1 MEIQKKR
8 EEKKLI
14 VQIEGKIDSTTAP
27 EFQEAI
33 TDLSNVEELLLDF
46 EKVEYISSAGI
57 GVILSAYKTMHRQG
71 SIRIIHVNKV
81 VYSALFITGFT
92 DKMPIERNPEEA

>member
-1 MEIQKKR
+1 MKILKKR

-33 TDLSNVEELLLDF
+33 TDLDNVEELLLDF

-71 SIRIIHVNKV
+71 SIKIIQVNKS
-81 VYSALFITGFT
+81 VYRVLFITGFT
-92 DKMPIERNPEEA
+92 DKMPIERNPEEE